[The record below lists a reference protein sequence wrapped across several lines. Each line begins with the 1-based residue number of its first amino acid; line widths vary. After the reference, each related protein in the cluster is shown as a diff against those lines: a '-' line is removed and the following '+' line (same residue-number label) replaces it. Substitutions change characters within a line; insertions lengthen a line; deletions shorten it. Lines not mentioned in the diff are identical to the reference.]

1 MNKGKRWIKFMG
13 VGLAG
18 VVLLGLGVA
27 CGSSTTTDD
36 DTTGGNGSGAL
47 ETVETQISVGPNLA
61 DCVGLGPR
69 TCMVVDGSFFYDYIE
84 GFNHIEGCAYQLDI
98 AREQVYTAENA
109 PADGSLYRYR
119 LLEIV
124 SELCESITIESVN
137 LTVGAETVDCGSLG
151 TKCLVVDG
159 EPFDGVIRTKSS
171 DPSFDVYA
179 YQTGCELEIVA
190 NRWKIDLPWDEDKDA
205 YAYEY
210 ISTLSMDCDA

>member
-1 MNKGKRWIKFMG
+1 MNKGKRWMKFMG

-18 VVLLGLGVA
+18 VVLLALGVA

-69 TCMVVDGSFFYDYIE
+69 TCMVVDGSLFYDYIE
-84 GFNHIEGCAYQLDI
+84 GFNHIEGCSYQLDI
-98 AREQVYTAENA
+98 ARDQVYTAENA
-109 PADGSLYRYR
+109 PSDASLYRYR
-119 LLEIV
+119 LLDIV
-124 SELCESITIESVN
+124 SEQCESITIESVN

-179 YQTGCELEIVA
+179 YQTGCELEIAA

-210 ISTLSMDCDA
+210 VRTLSMDCDA